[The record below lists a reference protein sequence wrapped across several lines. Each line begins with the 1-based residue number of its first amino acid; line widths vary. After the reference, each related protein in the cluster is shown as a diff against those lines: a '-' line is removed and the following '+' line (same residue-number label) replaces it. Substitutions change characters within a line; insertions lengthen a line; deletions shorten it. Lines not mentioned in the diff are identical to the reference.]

1 MPPKRGLGKHSPL
14 LLSGQFFSKMLSR
27 DYHRII
33 KKYSLRFCVLA
44 RAKMSNKE
52 QTSRGKTTRIFEND
66 GCKQQLIEELIE
78 KLV

>member
-1 MPPKRGLGKHSPL
+1 
-14 LLSGQFFSKMLSR
+14 
-27 DYHRII
+27 
-33 KKYSLRFCVLA
+33 VLA